1 MNKARTLTVLL
12 WISAIVLLAWV
23 LKDMPIGTMLNAVSA
38 LSIGQWGLWLG
49 VNLLVLALSTQ
60 RWLAL
65 IRSLSGSV
73 PALSLLLIRL
83 GGQFVSF
90 VTPGPQFGGEPL
102 QVYWLYKRQG
112 LPLHKAILSLGV
124 DRFLEL
130 WVNFAVLLLG
140 AILLLLSPGMAFAD
154 WGQIALV
161 LTLLL
166 LAIPFL
172 IFLVLKRPQ
181 WISLRLQTL
190 FARWLSHP
198 RLAALNAHQESLK
211 RELDILVN
219 LRRAV
224 LLRGLL
230 TSLLTWVF
238 ILAELWLLLS
248 FIGVAV
254 EPQGFALIAVA
265 IRLAML
271 LPLPGG
277 IGTIEAALLW
287 SMQQLGFT
295 VADAFALIVL
305 MRLRDTLILFA
316 GAASLALL
324 R

>member
-23 LKDMPIGTMLNAVSA
+23 LKDMPIGTMLNAVGA

-73 PALSLLLIRL
+73 PVLSLLLIRL

-166 LAIPFL
+166 LAIPLL
-172 IFLVLKRPQ
+172 IVLLLKRPQ
-181 WISLRLQTL
+181 WISTRLQTL

-211 RELDILVN
+211 RELDMLVN

-316 GAASLALL
+316 GAASLTLL